1 MGFFDFISILHSN
14 FFIYSKYD
22 EVTEKSDIDDLCF
35 RFDKP
40 DGIPWLFFLFPFH
53 LQLGQRLI
61 DKFQLHSGFFVDVVL
76 IGKDLFYI
84 AFELRILLSMATL
97 NSVKA

>member
-1 MGFFDFISILHSN
+1 MN
-14 FFIYSKYD
+14 
-22 EVTEKSDIDDLCF
+22 DLCF

-61 DKFQLHSGFFVDVVL
+61 DKFQLHGCFFIDVVL
-76 IGKDLFYI
+76 IGKDLLYI
-84 AFELRILLSMATL
+84 AFELRILLSMATP